1 MAIPYDLYIR
11 YLATKGFDDLSLMN
25 EEISKF
31 SLRPISQLCFDQ
43 HWDMVAETLPKGILS
58 QIQKKLYGPDFEKHM
73 AILEVKDLW
82 DAMASKASRR
92 ALEDIHADPAL
103 RLTIN
108 ALLVKGLKIEEIS
121 RLVNT
126 KFTAALK
133 ETHVE
138 LYMRYFFNPRRMRR
152 SDWKS
157 YLSDASIREKNI
169 IFMALTES
177 IDTVKTELDLPAQ
190 ISVSDTLQW
199 LITKSFARAK
209 LCMNAGTPETSQE
222 ARSWIDKIV
231 QLSDKYEKYRS
242 ADQQDFAKSLQM
254 EFDFLEDDFDSP
266 DGEMLSEI
274 ESTKSRELEG
284 KGK

>member
-11 YLATKGFDDLSLMN
+11 YLTTRGVDDLEALSPEL
-25 EEISKF
+25 SKF
-31 SLRPISQLCFDQ
+31 SLRPASQRDLDRQ
-43 HWDMVAETLPKGILS
+43 LDILQEILPKGILS
-58 QIQKKLYGPDFEKHM
+58 QIKRKLYGPDFEKYLT
-73 AILEVKDLW
+73 ILEVKDLW
-82 DAMASKASRR
+82 EAFSVKASRR
-92 ALEDIHADPAL
+92 AIEDIHEDPAL

-108 ALLVKGLKIEEIS
+108 ALLAKSLKIEEIS
-121 RLVNT
+121 RVVNT

-133 ETHVE
+133 ETHVD
-138 LYMRYFFNPRRMRR
+138 LYMRFFFDPRRMRR

-157 YLSDASIREKNI
+157 YLADAPAKERHVM
-169 IFMALTES
+169 FMALTES
-177 IDTVKTELDLPAQ
+177 VDTLKTELDLPAQ

-209 LCMNAGTPETSQE
+209 LCLNSGTPESSQE

-254 EFDFLEDDFDSP
+254 EFDFIDDEFDSP